1 MKAVI
6 WIIAILFVPA
16 SAYLQEESTSLD
28 KEVVKYLTALEQRDL
43 KKLTSYLYPATDNN
57 SEKNK
62 TADLLNRIF
71 CDSSHQ
77 IQYANSQLVSS
88 TAIFQYENIKYST
101 VFFTTELS
109 IYLGKNNCP
118 ELILEIL
125 EKQYGEKN
133 ILYNNCTNTAT
144 IHVID
149 FMYAIMNP
157 KWNSWKFHSREDM
170 VPQKV
175 IDKFA
180 LGIVNWMS
188 GRI

>member
-1 MKAVI
+1 MKATI

-16 SAYLQEESTSLD
+16 SAYLQEESNSLD
-28 KEVVKYLTALEQRDL
+28 QEVVKYLTALEQRDL
-43 KKLTSYLYPATDNN
+43 KRLTSYLYPAAENN
-57 SEKNK
+57 SKKNK

-101 VFFTTELS
+101 VFFTSELS

-118 ELILEIL
+118 ALILEIL

-133 ILYNNCTNTAT
+133 IFYNDCKNIVT

-149 FMYAIMNP
+149 FMYAIKEP
-157 KWNSWKFHSREDM
+157 KGNSWKFHSREEL

-180 LGIVNWMS
+180 LGIVSWMS